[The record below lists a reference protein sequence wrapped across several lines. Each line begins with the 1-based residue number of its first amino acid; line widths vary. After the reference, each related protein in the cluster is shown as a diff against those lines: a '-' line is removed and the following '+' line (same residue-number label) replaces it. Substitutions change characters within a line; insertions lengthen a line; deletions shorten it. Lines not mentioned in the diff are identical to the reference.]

1 MSGMIKA
8 EPEFVREK
16 IIDFRHVHLQ
26 DIGCQNQERAAVEEG
41 KEQLKSRLG
50 KKVAGAVDDDWQQ
63 APAPPD
69 LSLTPV
75 CLCLLAGQTQ
85 WLFPSETATS
95 PLRERI
101 LFLCFCLFCCH
112 PWPWLW
118 LDYGSSLSSSWSLAL
133 TEPGRICIPAVIV
146 MQITILK
153 KFLLDL
159 QNTWTPLF
167 RTLSRLHELYIREHN
182 AFANANLQIC
192 AIDLITTFCC
202 FLFVTPFRYLPDQ
215 LFLLCYID
223 IKLQNI
229 SCPTVKKRVLIHLS
243 GQWSP
248 SYICIMILQWC
259 PHRTCA

>member
-1 MSGMIKA
+1 MSTCTPA
-8 EPEFVREK
+8 Q
-16 IIDFRHVHLQ
+16 LQ
-26 DIGCQNQERAAVEEG
+26 DIGCQNQERAAVKEG

-85 WLFPSETATS
+85 WLFPSETGTS